1 MQSRAIGQN
10 IRELNEILL
19 LGFASQRLDLKT
31 ARELAMPVGSVRVS
45 IRHGDSYI
53 DTGGGKTI
61 SELP

>member
-1 MQSRAIGQN
+1 MKFCY
-10 IRELNEILL
+10 LDLP
-19 LGFASQRLDLKT
+19 ASASILKT
-31 ARELAMPVGSVRVS
+31 ARELAMPVGSARVS